1 MKKVATI
8 TLDDVAKLAKVS
20 RATVSRVINTPDQ
33 VSSEVVERTNLAIKQ
48 LRYTPNRFARALTVG
63 RTNSIGLVF
72 FEDVRTMFTNP
83 FWGDVLNALY
93 ENLAA
98 NNLSCN
104 LIAQSSSLPLAAD
117 SNLDMYENFLSQ
129 GNSDG
134 YIFFGQYPE
143 LIEKKF
149 GLAHMPIVIFGK
161 PFYNNSEFSYVDTD
175 NVGGA
180 TKAVN
185 YLANKGKTRIATI
198 TGPTESGGGFD
209 RYLGYKNGLVENHL
223 KYDPNL
229 VAFGEWT
236 KDSGTRAMNEI
247 FSKTQDI
254 DAIFVASDLMAVGAM
269 QAIQDRGLRVPQ
281 DIALIAFD
289 NSSLAVMS
297 RPSMTSVEQPFDK
310 IGEEL
315 VKAVLKAI
323 EGISH
328 QSRVLGTEIIERE
341 SG

>member
-1 MKKVATI
+1 MKRVPNV
-8 TLDDVAKLAKVS
+8 TLNDVAKLAKVS
-20 RATVSRVINTPDQ
+20 RATVSRVINTPEQ
-33 VSSEVVERTNLAIKQ
+33 VSPEVVVRTNLAIKE

-63 RTNSIGLVF
+63 RTQSIGLVF
-72 FEDVRTMFTNP
+72 FEDVRTLFTNP
-83 FWGDVLNALY
+83 FWGDVLNAVY
-93 ENLAA
+93 VSLAA

-104 LIAQSSSLPLAAD
+104 LIAQSSVLPIGGD
-117 SNLDMYENFLSQ
+117 SNVDMYENFLSQ

-143 LIEKKF
+143 FIEKKF

-161 PFYNNSEFSYVDTD
+161 PFFNNSEFSYVDTD
-175 NVGGA
+175 NLGGA
-180 TKAVN
+180 VKAVE
-185 YLANKGKTRIATI
+185 YLASKGRKRIATV
-198 TGPTESGGGFD
+198 TGPTDSGGGFD
-209 RYLGYKNGLVENHL
+209 RYLGYKNGLVENGL

-229 VAFGEWT
+229 VAFGDWT
-236 KDSGTRAMNEI
+236 RDSGVRGINEI
-247 FSKTQDI
+247 LSKTQDV

-269 QAIQDRGLRVPQ
+269 QAIQDRGLRVPE
-281 DIALIAFD
+281 DVALIAFD
-289 NSSLAVMS
+289 NSGLAEVS
-297 RPSMTSVEQPFDK
+297 RPSMTSVGQPFDK

-323 EGISH
+323 DGISH